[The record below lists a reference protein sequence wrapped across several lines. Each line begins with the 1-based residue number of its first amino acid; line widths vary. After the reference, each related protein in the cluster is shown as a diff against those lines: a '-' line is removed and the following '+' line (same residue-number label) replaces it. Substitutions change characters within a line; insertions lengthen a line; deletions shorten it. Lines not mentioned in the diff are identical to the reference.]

1 MAALCGLFLW
11 VNKMANTDIKWF
23 SFDNTNAPQFTNTW
37 GCLVDVLDACLVTGF
52 GSQVISSLVVENGI
66 GIATFGG
73 AHNFKQFQVV
83 EISGANEAALNGE
96 FKVFGLTAN
105 TIEFVVDAA
114 DQLATGSISCKVA
127 PLGWTKVFSGENK
140 AVYRAKN
147 TEANSFYLR
156 VDDSLDP
163 VYNTNYAK
171 FAKVGILESCS
182 HIDDFSANQVPY
194 DASNPNKNWIGTG
207 SGTSAV
213 NGWAK
218 WYHAVSE
225 NAPTSQIADSTS
237 PANNEKEWMVIGDES
252 SFYLVSTPVSN
263 SHANKYIATYVY
275 GFCVTEKK
283 GFRVPFLLAHQR
295 NTTAGASDFF
305 FNVNPLRYAWA
316 SSTITMTTN
325 TGVYSQDLTAYP
337 QYYLPDKITSQTLMR
352 SGIMSF
358 NSLEPGIHFS
368 KVMLHSSNNAFMG
381 ALPLLYSMQSS
392 HLEYADLHTF
402 MEDDECFVLKKV
414 AQGNSFGAF
423 VFSLGEL

>member
-1 MAALCGLFLW
+1 
-11 VNKMANTDIKWF
+11 MANTDIKWF

-37 GCLVDVLDACLVTGF
+37 GCMIDVLDACLVAGY
-52 GSQVISSLVVENGI
+52 GSQITSSLIVENGI
-66 GIATFGG
+66 GIATFGS
-73 AHNFKQFQVV
+73 AHNFKQFQVI
-83 EISGANEAALNGE
+83 EISGASDSKLNTE
-96 FKVFGLTAN
+96 FKIIGLSAN
-105 TIEFVVDAA
+105 TIEFAVDAT
-114 DQLATGSISCKVA
+114 DQTAVGTISCKVA

-140 AVYRAKN
+140 AVYRAKD
-147 TEANSFYLR
+147 TEANPFYLR
-156 VDDSLDP
+156 VDNSRDP
-163 VYNTNYAK
+163 VYNENYAK

-182 HIDDFSANQVPY
+182 HIDDVSANQVPY
-194 DASNPNKNWIGTG
+194 DTANPNKNWIGTG

-225 NAPTSQIADSTS
+225 VAPTSQFNETGS
-237 PANNEKEWMVIGDES
+237 PSNTDKEWFIVGDSS
-252 SFYLVSTPVSN
+252 SFYLVSTPVSQSN
-263 SHANKYIATYVY
+263 NNKNIAAYTY
-275 GFCVTEKK
+275 GFGVTEKK
-283 GFRVPFLLAHQR
+283 NFRVPFLLAHQR
-295 NTTAGASDFF
+295 NVAVNSSDFF
-305 FNVNPLRYAWA
+305 FNSNPLRYGWA
-316 SSTITMTTN
+316 SSTILMTN
-325 TGVYSQDLTAYP
+325 NIGNYNQNLQAYP
-337 QYYLPDKITSQTLMR
+337 QYYLPDKRTDQTLMR

-423 VFSLGEL
+423 VFKVGEL